1 MVLDLMILSVGF
13 RFTYKIGC
21 VEKFLP
27 ILSLLYVMLP
37 SSIKKHLLAARVIM
51 IQTISFTPRH
61 QIQDIRTNLE
71 LNDRMHQ
78 SHDPDFS

>member
-27 ILSLLYVMLP
+27 ISSLLYVMLP
-37 SSIKKHLLAARVIM
+37 SSIRKHLLAARVNYDPNNILH
-51 IQTISFTPRH
+51 SKTPNTRY
-61 QIQDIRTNLE
+61 QNKPGIER
-71 LNDRMHQ
+71 
-78 SHDPDFS
+78 